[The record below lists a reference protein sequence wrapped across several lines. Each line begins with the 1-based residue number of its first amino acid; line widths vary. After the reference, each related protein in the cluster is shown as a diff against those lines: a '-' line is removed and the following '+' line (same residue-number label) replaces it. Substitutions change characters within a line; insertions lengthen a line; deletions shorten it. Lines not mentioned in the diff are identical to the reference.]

1 MITQEMFEE
10 AVSFFRSPAPVPSNA
25 QVFIYEDRKT
35 HRRTAVSVYDVL
47 EYADY
52 AVTRGNVAVRMMQE
66 LALLGKTWEEHI
78 PPGVLLDWKN
88 FAMRMWLEYHEELFK
103 GKADSG
109 EEHF

>member
-1 MITQEMFEE
+1 M
-10 AVSFFRSPAPVPSNA
+10 
-25 QVFIYEDRKT
+25 
-35 HRRTAVSVYDVL
+35 SVYDVL

-66 LALLGKTWEEHI
+66 LALLDKRWRENI
-78 PPGVLLDWKN
+78 PPGALMDWKK

-103 GKADSG
+103 GKPSAV